1 MKPLKFAMLGIR
13 TAVLAFGLQG
23 ANASENREHEREGWV
38 ALARIQVD
46 GTEAHAPQASA
57 AYEPISGDCMPFEQS
72 LLDRGSLGLP
82 EHVLVPQMGGLL
94 SYLSGEESESPSA
107 TDRSFI
113 ASAP

>member
-23 ANASENREHEREGWV
+23 ANASENWV
-38 ALARIQVD
+38 ALAGIQVD

>member
-1 MKPLKFAMLGIR
+1 MKPLKVAMLGIG

-38 ALARIQVD
+38 ALAGIQVD

-57 AYEPISGDCMPFEQS
+57 AYEPISGHCMPFEQS

-94 SYLSGEESESPSA
+94 SYESDEQGESAWTTTAALSP
-107 TDRSFI
+107 
-113 ASAP
+113 

>member
-1 MKPLKFAMLGIR
+1 
-13 TAVLAFGLQG
+13 
-23 ANASENREHEREGWV
+23 
-38 ALARIQVD
+38 
-46 GTEAHAPQASA
+46 
-57 AYEPISGDCMPFEQS
+57 MPFEQS

-107 TDRSFI
+107 TDRSVI

>member
-1 MKPLKFAMLGIR
+1 
-13 TAVLAFGLQG
+13 
-23 ANASENREHEREGWV
+23 
-38 ALARIQVD
+38 
-46 GTEAHAPQASA
+46 
-57 AYEPISGDCMPFEQS
+57 MPFEQS

-107 TDRSFI
+107 NDRSFI